1 MTPRTLFFGVKTVFE
16 LLRGWGLEGALGGG
30 LDPPL
35 VVAPPALLLVGL
47 SLRYHRPPLLLLQI
61 EPCLRVS
68 FQQQKAYRSMI
79 T

>member
-1 MTPRTLFFGVKTVFE
+1 MVFSTPG
-16 LLRGWGLEGALGGG
+16 
-30 LDPPL
+30 
-35 VVAPPALLLVGL
+35 
-47 SLRYHRPPLLLLQI
+47 YHRPPLLLLQI